1 MAAET
6 PKGAPKEAAEPQE
19 DLEATLTDLEQ
30 KIDRLKVLYDQYFMG
45 IEKLEPQV
53 PRKDVTRVINN
64 LNKLQIRNTGLRF
77 RYRTLVQ
84 RFNVYLTHWNRIL
97 REIEAGTYER
107 DVARAQRSMAR
118 RGVELT
124 AEAAV
129 ELGLKP
135 KNRSAEGD
143 GPATVPNLAEA
154 AAAAAA
160 LMTPSLDPAAA
171 GAPPAASTIDAALAA
186 AMGLAAHPGAT
197 TPDGLPVIEGTPRDG
212 LPAARPPTPAGVPAA
227 RPPTPAGVPAARPA
241 AGSPPGGTALA
252 GGMTMEQVQTLFR
265 RLTHAKKL
273 CGESTDGLKIETLIA
288 TINKQAPKIMAE
300 HKCREVEFTVA
311 IKSDKT
317 VLKAVPKK

>member
-6 PKGAPKEAAEPQE
+6 PKSAQKEALQQQQQQAE
-19 DLEATLTDLEQ
+19 DLETTLSDLEQ

-53 PRKDVTRVINN
+53 PRKDATRLINN
-64 LNKLQIRNTGLRF
+64 LSKIQIRNTGLRF

-97 REIEAGTYER
+97 REIDAGTYER
-107 DVARAQRSMAR
+107 DVARAQRNMAR

-124 AEAAV
+124 PEAAV

-135 KNRSAEGD
+135 KSRPAED
-143 GPATVPNLAEA
+143 GEPATVPNLAA
-154 AAAAAA
+154 AAAAAVA
-160 LMTPSLDPAAA
+160 MMRPSP
-171 GAPPAASTIDAALAA
+171 DAAVAA
-186 AMGLAAHPGAT
+186 AMGVAPRPAAG
-197 TPDGLPVIEGTPRDG
+197 TPDGVPVVTGTPRDG

-227 RPPTPAGVPAARPA
+227 GRPPTPAGVPAA
-241 AGSPPGGTALA
+241 GPGVV
-252 GGMTMEQVQTLFR
+252 GGMSMDQVQTLFR

-273 CGESTDGLKIETLIA
+273 CGESTDGLKLETLIA

-311 IKSDKT
+311 IKGDKT